1 MSKLTIL
8 TFRFPGGRT
17 QLCILLQSN
26 GLENRETDS
35 SGAGN
40 IAPFHEL
47 LVEEEIF
54 PREFIRYV

>member
-1 MSKLTIL
+1 MY
-8 TFRFPGGRT
+8 
-17 QLCILLQSN
+17 ILLQSN

-35 SGAGN
+35 SGAGS